1 LKPDNITENSVEP
14 VGTVAQKR
22 QKVPK
27 KKQWTWLFFG
37 FWQELIN
44 N

>member
-27 KKQWTWLFFG
+27 KKAVDMAFFW
-37 FWQELIN
+37 FLARAN
-44 N
+44 